1 MDHFSVFSRSSYFSC
16 LSSRK
21 ITTLYSQFCIA
32 RYHPFLHHCNSDLL
46 DFFSDQSQT
55 RWMMWQIL
63 ITHIL
68 WSRGEGDYFDPVCYY
83 SFSFQW
89 LAQYRSSKSHSC
101 RMFYVAEY
109 GDTSF
114 DFSLK
119 PSVIPLNLHSRY
131 GDIVNLKGLRQLLRS
146 GSYSDTPLFPL
157 LALSTGYGL
166 RKNLI
171 SPRSL
176 AFTFYPCLMLQTDYF
191 KLLG

>member
-1 MDHFSVFSRSSYFSC
+1 
-16 LSSRK
+16 
-21 ITTLYSQFCIA
+21 
-32 RYHPFLHHCNSDLL
+32 
-46 DFFSDQSQT
+46 
-55 RWMMWQIL
+55 MMWQIL